1 MNYQQP
7 QPVQNDGFNMPEPV
21 RNIGNNITS
30 SLENV
35 SNNINESIKDFSDK
49 TQAAVESGTEASSG
63 FLESNSL
70 FAKFAFVILIV
81 IVFIFLLS
89 LGIMLINYLFSS
101 SDNPYL
107 VKGMIDGNDGLT
119 IPQDPGKSDA
129 VAIKRSNNE
138 NEGMEFT
145 WSIWVYI
152 NELNNGDK
160 YQQFQHIF
168 NKGNDSY
175 DVNGV
180 ADVNNA
186 PGLYIK
192 QKVSG
197 NNTDPNTVSLYA
209 IMDSKSGKTNNHE
222 NTKEIE
228 DIPLKKWVNV
238 IIRMKN
244 TLLEVYVNGV
254 VSGRLTF
261 REMPMQNY
269 HDVHICKNGGINGK
283 ISNLRYYSKALN
295 IFDINSIV
303 SAGPDLRSFNV
314 DKSKMKNYNYLSNLW
329 YTSKLY

>member
-1 MNYQQP
+1 MNFQQP

-21 RNIGNNITS
+21 KNIGNNITS

-35 SNNINESIKDFSDK
+35 SNNINDSIKDFSDK

-70 FAKFAFVILIV
+70 FAKFSFVILIV

-89 LGIMLINYLFSS
+89 LGIMLVNYLFSA

-107 VKGMIDGNDGLT
+107 VKGMVDGNDGLT

-129 VAIKRSNNE
+129 VTIKRSNNE

-152 NELNNGDK
+152 NELNNGEK

-197 NNTDPNTVSLYA
+197 NNADPNTVSLYV

-228 DIPLKKWVNV
+228 NIPLKKWVNV

-244 TLLEVYVNGV
+244 TLLEVYINGV

-295 IFDINSIV
+295 IFDINNIV
-303 SAGPDLRSFNV
+303 TAGPDLRSFNV

>member
-283 ISNLRYYSKALN
+283 ISNLRYYTRALN
-295 IFDINSIV
+295 IFDINNIV
-303 SAGPDLRSFNV
+303 TAGPDLRSFNV

>member
-89 LGIMLINYLFSS
+89 LGIMLINYLFSY